1 MITAAILAGWLV
13 LAFICGFAFGTVLK
27 HRAAELELPDVE
39 IIERPE

>member
-13 LAFICGFAFGTVLK
+13 LAFVCGYAFGTVLRQ
-27 HRAAELELPDVE
+27 RASEMELPDVE